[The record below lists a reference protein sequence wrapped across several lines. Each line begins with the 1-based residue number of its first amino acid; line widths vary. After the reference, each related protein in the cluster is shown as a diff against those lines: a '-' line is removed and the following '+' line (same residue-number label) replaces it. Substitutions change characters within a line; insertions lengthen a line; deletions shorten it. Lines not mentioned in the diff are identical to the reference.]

1 MFNAGPLIRD
11 ADRAV
16 DDMGLVGP
24 SARRTLGTAT
34 PARTIGSVVIPA
46 YDEAKVIA
54 QRAQTRRLFGLEF
67 VDDVSVD
74 ATVERLLGPQASE
87 EREPIVFTPNV
98 DTVVRLGEL
107 EPSGVAHRL
116 RNARYILPD
125 GQPIVWA
132 SRLLKQPLRSRLA
145 GSDLVPP
152 LWRRIVAEGRTAMV
166 VASCEEVAESLRSEF
181 PSLAVY
187 VPELFDAADPV
198 ALADVVHA
206 TADVL
211 DSADPEFVFL
221 GISYPKQ
228 QLLAFALIDRLRQQ
242 GRRVPVFMCIGGAF
256 DMYVGRTPRAPA
268 WVQRAGAEWFFRFL
282 LEPRRLFHR
291 YFVEDVRFLS
301 IVGRE
306 LLAARADRRRP
317 RAASIAWRLS
327 LLRGGLLA
335 AETWGR
341 SESGAKERE
350 PRLGLRRRDRHDG
363 SLP

>member
-1 MFNAGPLIRD
+1 M
-11 ADRAV
+11 
-16 DDMGLVGP
+16 
-24 SARRTLGTAT
+24 STAT
-34 PARTIGSVVIPA
+34 ATNDTTVTRPWVERVH
-46 YDEAKVIA
+46 
-54 QRAQTRRLFGLEF
+54 TRRLFGLDF

-107 EPSGVAHRL
+107 ESSGVAHRL
-116 RNARYILPD
+116 CNARYILPD

-166 VASCEEVAESLRSEF
+166 VASCEEVAESLRSEV

-187 VPELFDAADPV
+187 VPEFFDAADPV
-198 ALADVVHA
+198 ALSDIVRA
-206 TADVL
+206 TAEVL
-211 DSADPEFVFL
+211 DRADPEFVFL

-228 QLLAFALIDRLRQQ
+228 QLLAFALIDRLRRQ
-242 GRRVPVFMCIGGAF
+242 GRRVPVFLCIGGAF

-306 LLAARADRRRP
+306 LLGARADRRRP
-317 RAASIAWRLS
+317 RVVSIAWRLS
-327 LLRGGLLA
+327 LLRGGLMA
-335 AETWGR
+335 AEREGR
-341 SESGAKERE
+341 SGSGAEDRE
-350 PRLGLRRRDRHDG
+350 PRLGLRRRDRHDR